1 MISNSGWTTFDTRV
15 KKLGGLEKLT
25 KTTYMRNMWF
35 LMKSFNVLPTNEDFR
50 ELTDDQIDMMI
61 LSVNEDNIER
71 ERASKGLS
79 VDSDHY
85 DESFEDEV
93 WTRDV
98 GDWEVVKE
106 GHDPDDIANQIE
118 ALTKEEDLKNLSSK
132 FDSLDEY
139 NEYLESG
146 GKTTRESEVE
156 EYINRQIKMA
166 EEKAQAMEM
175 NKQSYE
181 DRKKLIDDREA
192 TEVQDSNTQGLDD
205 LDKQALE
212 ESIKL
217 FNGEDDEDDDDEY
230 TLI

>member
-1 MISNSGWTTFDTRV
+1 
-15 KKLGGLEKLT
+15 
-25 KTTYMRNMWF
+25 MRNMWF

-192 TEVQDSNTQGLDD
+192 TEVQDNNTQGLDD

-217 FNGEDDEDDDDEY
+217 FNGEADEDDDDDDDEY

>member
-1 MISNSGWTTFDTRV
+1 
-15 KKLGGLEKLT
+15 
-25 KTTYMRNMWF
+25 MRNMWF

-118 ALTKEEDLKNLSSK
+118 ALTKEEDLKNLSSRSEEHTSELQSR
-132 FDSLDEY
+132 FDL
-139 NEYLESG
+139 
-146 GKTTRESEVE
+146 V
-156 EYINRQIKMA
+156 
-166 EEKAQAMEM
+166 
-175 NKQSYE
+175 
-181 DRKKLIDDREA
+181 
-192 TEVQDSNTQGLDD
+192 
-205 LDKQALE
+205 
-212 ESIKL
+212 
-217 FNGEDDEDDDDEY
+217 
-230 TLI
+230 

>member
-1 MISNSGWTTFDTRV
+1 
-15 KKLGGLEKLT
+15 
-25 KTTYMRNMWF
+25 MRNMWF

-192 TEVQDSNTQGLDD
+192 TEVQDNNTQGLDD